1 MGFEILNGCYIGEK
15 NISAWNWKTGNKYG
29 AHSG

>member
-15 NISAWNWKTGNKYG
+15 KYKCLKLKAGNKYR